1 MVSCCLSQ
9 IFPALTHMPCM
20 LSALCCSFV
29 ESSLEV
35 LVSSTMGK
43 GGVEM
48 SCLHSSESA
57 GSVLMAEWAGSS
69 WGHSLM
75 SICRQHINRQWNSG
89 RLRSAQDLA
98 WGEQRA
104 VPSTWQRWAALF
116 LGCSPKLQ
124 GSLNLNIP
132 GFKHGTGLP
141 SLLGTE
147 SGLGGKTAILLCWRT
162 GCAHLPNDGAHQL
175 RHAVKIC

>member
-89 RLRSAQDLA
+89 QAEVSSGSGL
-98 WGEQRA
+98 
-104 VPSTWQRWAALF
+104 RWAEGSSQHVAAM
-116 LGCSPKLQ
+116 GCPVFRMQSKATRQPKSKYPRLQ
-124 GSLNLNIP
+124 ARHRVTISARNRVWIGWKNSHFAVLENR
-132 GFKHGTGLP
+132 
-141 SLLGTE
+141 
-147 SGLGGKTAILLCWRT
+147 LC
-162 GCAHLPNDGAHQL
+162 PPP
-175 RHAVKIC
+175 